1 MGASAVCSWWLHG
14 CSRADAGTRLVW
26 PVFAQRRAEARPRD
40 TALGSVLCET
50 ASATRGR
57 RRLLCSV
64 GVSTR
69 AGTRRGRRQRGG
81 LARFVAAVARPC
93 VFVPAGGCGHGRD
106 VETEPASKAGTVRHQ
121 GIASLGVLTGGS
133 TPGVGAVRK
142 GPTQA
147 VAFQGFRVWRRSAGT
162 SEPRVLDPLL
172 DVGRG
177 RAGSRACRSG
187 RTRLRP
193 GDEGEAAATPT
204 ERVPACAWYGPQ
216 IESDGKK

>member
-1 MGASAVCSWWLHG
+1 VGVGASAV

-93 VFVPAGGCGHGRD
+93 VFVPAGGCGHGRTVAKD

-133 TPGVGAVRK
+133 TPGVGAVQE
-142 GPTQA
+142 GP
-147 VAFQGFRVWRRSAGT
+147 
-162 SEPRVLDPLL
+162 D
-172 DVGRG
+172 
-177 RAGSRACRSG
+177 AGS
-187 RTRLRP
+187 L
-193 GDEGEAAATPT
+193 
-204 ERVPACAWYGPQ
+204 VLV
-216 IESDGKK
+216 